1 MIYLVSS
8 EKRRKSVHRNES
20 IFIEGKRAAQRSTSG
35 GVDVIRVC
43 VCVCENLCK
52 HVRFSQL
59 QLTLWW
65 KENLS
70 KRIGKNWKART
81 LLENEHVTRHEEA
94 EAKTKWIKTTKK
106 GVLVYVWNVCVHY
119 LVRCFPLN
127 VRQPFR
133 MWWLCGNKRL
143 NGTHTLANTHTHTH
157 FHRSI
162 KSGCCVDD
170 LYFHTCREERLRER
184 ITEHNLQWKVRINC
198 SALLKRSTHAHTES
212 YKSDERNCKDNF
224 QEKKDI

>member
-133 MWWLCGNKRL
+133 VWWLCGNKRL
-143 NGTHTLANTHTHTH
+143 NGTHTLANKHTYTLPQKYQKWLLCWW
-157 FHRSI
+157 SI
-162 KSGCCVDD
+162 FSH
-170 LYFHTCREERLRER
+170 L
-184 ITEHNLQWKVRINC
+184 
-198 SALLKRSTHAHTES
+198 
-212 YKSDERNCKDNF
+212 
-224 QEKKDI
+224 